1 MSQLIDSELVY
12 LACPPLYRI
21 DAGKETYW
29 AQDDAHRD
37 QILKKLAKNVKPE
50 LQRFK
55 GLGEMMPR
63 TLFETTLDPAHRRLI
78 RVVVPE
84 EGRAA
89 TEKTMSELMGKD
101 PEPRY
106 RFIMDKAYT
115 ARDLD
120 V

>member
-1 MSQLIDSELVY
+1 
-12 LACPPLYRI
+12 
-21 DAGKETYW
+21 
-29 AQDDAHRD
+29 
-37 QILKKLAKNVKPE
+37 VKPDIM
-50 LQRFK
+50 RFK

-84 EGRAA
+84 DGRAI
-89 TEKTMSELMGKD
+89 TEKVMSELMGKD
-101 PEPRY
+101 AEPRY
-106 RFIMDKAYT
+106 RFIMEKAYT